1 MICFPMSFSTKGL
14 IASAFLDRNGQ
25 YAKREED
32 LVTVRLFYTG
42 GGDSPGPVEDLT
54 AEQFAT
60 LSEEDQQ
67 TIRNAGTSVKVN
79 L

>member
-1 MICFPMSFSTKGL
+1 VICLFL
-14 IASAFLDRNGQ
+14 DRLVASAFLDRNGE

-32 LVTVRLFYTG
+32 LRTVRLFYEA
-42 GGDSPGPVEDLT
+42 DASPGETMDITP
-54 AEQFAT
+54 EQFGA

-67 TIRNAGTSVKVN
+67 RIRDAGTSVKVN

>member
-1 MICFPMSFSTKGL
+1 MNCFPLFFTTDGL

-42 GGDSPGPVEDLT
+42 GADSPGSTKDLT
-54 AEQFAT
+54 PEQFGA

-67 TIRNAGTSVKVN
+67 RIRDAGTSVKVN

>member
-1 MICFPMSFSTKGL
+1 MLCPPTSFFLDSV
-14 IASAFLDRNGQ
+14 IASAFLDRNGE

-32 LVTVRLFYTG
+32 LHTVRLFYEA
-42 GGDSPGPVEDLT
+42 DASPGESMDITP
-54 AEQFAT
+54 AQFFG

-67 TIRNAGTSVKVN
+67 RIRDAGTSVKVN